1 MLNPQSLRE
10 VAALLSKKFGFK
22 ITKSSLKTYLKKI
35 EPPKRLKY
43 TWHRLR
49 KWLKPK
55 QNEAEYARLATE
67 LEELLKLEDR
77 SGEPSKLS

>member
-1 MLNPQSLRE
+1 
-10 VAALLSKKFGFK
+10 
-22 ITKSSLKTYLKKI
+22 
-35 EPPKRLKY
+35 
-43 TWHRLR
+43 LR